1 MEIVKSKISR
11 NLSWNSSAFCVFFC
25 CVALTSLPVD
35 PCGLVGRGAVIFAQT
50 QDQEHHHNDRIG
62 LSDTVVLATD
72 QPSFQ
77 NYENQVWEFGL
88 RITAKATLQGLTATA
103 PIPLAFPEQE
113 ILQEITNKTPGV
125 DRINITEPTAESRMV
140 TFQIPRMSL
149 GEVAE
154 VSLRFEFQ
162 KRNIFPPSDIQRWK
176 IPDRND
182 RQKRDLGRFLQ
193 PTPFI
198 ESRHRR
204 IVEIVDELIDENLSA
219 WEQVETNYRWV
230 RENIQYE
237 FDSEIRSCL
246 EALDQ
251 GKGDCEE
258 MSSIFIALC
267 RAMQIPARAVLVPG
281 HTYPEFYLMN
291 SEGQGFWF
299 PCQLAGSYQFGTM
312 IESRPVVHKGDSFRV
327 PGRRKPERYLKPTL
341 IEKSG
346 TGMVELELIMRP
358 ADTESASSST
368 QRGGS

>member
-1 MEIVKSKISR
+1 MEIFKSNLAR
-11 NLSWNSSAFCVFFC
+11 NLSLNPSSVCVFLC
-25 CVALTSLPVD
+25 YLALTSLPAD
-35 PCGLVGRGAVIFAQT
+35 PNGMFGMGAVILAQT
-50 QDQEHHHNDRIG
+50 QDHEHNHNDHIG
-62 LSDTVVLATD
+62 LSDTVMLVSD

-88 RITAKATLQGLTATA
+88 RITAKANLQGLTANA

-113 ILQEITNKTPGV
+113 IIQEISNKSPGV
-125 DRINITEPTAESRMV
+125 DRIKITEPTAESRMM
-140 TFQIPRMSL
+140 TFQIPRMSA

-154 VSLRFEFQ
+154 VSLRVEFQ
-162 KRNIFPPSDIQRWK
+162 KRNIFPPSDKQRWQ
-176 IPDRND
+176 IPDRTD
-182 RQKRDLGRFLQ
+182 RQKRDLNRFLQ

-198 ESRHRR
+198 DSRHRR
-204 IVEIVDELIDENLSA
+204 IVEIADELIDENMSA

-237 FDSEIRSCL
+237 FDPEIRSCL
-246 EALDQ
+246 EALDR
-251 GKGDCEE
+251 GVGDCEE

-281 HTYPEFYLMN
+281 HTYPEFYLID
-291 SEGQGFWF
+291 SEGQGYWF

-312 IESRPVVHKGDSFRV
+312 IESRPVVHKGDSFRL

-358 ADTESASSST
+358 FETESAGSST
-368 QRGGS
+368 RDGGS